1 MIRKRV
7 MSERIVPAKNGSFT
21 LYKDQT
27 ALHSLYDPG
36 LEAEKFIA
44 SLSLESRDYRCF
56 ILIEPGL
63 CYMVPVLKKK
73 FPSAVLVTLHCSAFF
88 SSPEYAHYCRESD
101 AVSWSPGSDRS
112 SVSLED
118 FLETVLPDTSPD
130 NIRIVEWRPAAAA
143 YGREFIEILSGTVE
157 VIRRRA
163 ANKATIRG
171 FGRRWLRNSFRNLSL
186 LRRPAAPGRI
196 TRPVIVSAA
205 GPSLEGELS
214 ALASLASSPSP
225 PLFIAVSS
233 ALPCLASA
241 GIEPDLVVATDG
253 GAWALL
259 HLYEAVRFSAGKS
272 FPASREKDFPG
283 AGKTRMRFAC
293 ALSAA
298 LPSQI
303 GGYPALILADGSVW
317 QRYLLSSLGLPFAA
331 FPQRGTVSAS
341 ALDLA
346 FFLSPGPVYISGLDL
361 CHADLV
367 THCRP
372 YALDRLR
379 DERADRRRPAYS
391 GAFEREAAIRDTK
404 ALSIY
409 ASWFKNELAKYPR
422 RIYTIS
428 EGNSLGIPLAP
439 VPAETDRPGDKTG
452 FFREAA
458 ENIPKNAAN
467 GVHILLRGL
476 EDPVVGKPIGAEL
489 GELLFPDEKNVKKA
503 DIENELNL
511 FLPEYRGSADLFN
524 RE

>member
-1 MIRKRV
+1 
-7 MSERIVPAKNGSFT
+7 MSERIVPAKDGSFT
-21 LYKDQT
+21 LYKDKT
-27 ALHSLYDPG
+27 ALHSLYNPG
-36 LEAEKFIA
+36 LEAEKFID

-56 ILIEPGL
+56 ILVEPGL
-63 CYMVPVLKKK
+63 GYMVPALKKK
-73 FPSAVLVTLHCSAFF
+73 FPSAVLVSLHCSAFF
-88 SSPEYAHYCRESD
+88 SSPEYALSCRESG

-118 FLETVLPDTSPD
+118 FLETVLPDTAPD
-130 NIRIVEWRPAAAA
+130 KIRIVEWRPAAAA
-143 YGREFIEILSGTVE
+143 YGKKFVEILSGTVE

-171 FGRRWLRNSFRNLSL
+171 FGRRWLRNSFRNLGL

-196 TRPVIVSAA
+196 GRPVIVSAA
-205 GPSLEGELS
+205 GPSLEEELS
-214 ALASLASSPSP
+214 VLASLASSPSP
-225 PLFIAVSS
+225 PLLIAVSS
-233 ALPCLASA
+233 SLPCLVSA
-241 GIEPDLVVATDG
+241 GLVPDLVVATDG

-259 HLYEAVRFSAGKS
+259 HLYEAVRLL
-272 FPASREKDFPG
+272 PG
-283 AGKTRMRFAC
+283 AGKTRDMCFAC

-303 GGYPALILADGSVW
+303 GEYPALILADGSVW
-317 QRYLLSSLGLPFAA
+317 QRYLLGSLGLPFAA

-346 FFLSPGPVYISGLDL
+346 FFLGSGPVYISGLDL
-361 CHADLV
+361 RHADLR

-379 DERADRRRPAYS
+379 DERADRLKPAYS

-409 ASWFKNELAKYPR
+409 AAWFKNELAKYPR
-422 RIYTIS
+422 RIYAVS
-428 EGNSLGIPLAP
+428 EGNSLGIPRASIP
-439 VPAETDRPGDKTG
+439 DETDRPGSKTG

-458 ENIPKNAAN
+458 ENIPENAAN

-476 EDPVVGKPIGAEL
+476 EDPVVGKQIGAEL

-503 DIENELNL
+503 DIESELNL
-511 FLPEYRGSADLFN
+511 FLPKYQQADQTKPTDKGKET
-524 RE
+524 RDRI